1 MAVDAVSPI
10 VTAFEFSV
18 ASQGMSKGLL
28 QSEGAQFVIRPSIK
42 ARGFQLGAQWK
53 NISTNSAK
61 GEASIIGG
69 WSGKA
74 GAADL
79 NASLAYKLLTSA
91 SGSGNRHSWEA
102 TARMSRKFGKL
113 GASISAVASPD
124 DLGSTRES
132 LYVEGGPSMDLPAR
146 FRLSA
151 NVGHRWRSGS
161 PDYTSFNV
169 GVSRPVLKVLTAE
182 VRLYDTNRG
191 ELGRTYERRLVG
203 SLRLAL

>member
-1 MAVDAVSPI
+1 MAVDAAPPVVP
-10 VTAFEFSV
+10 AFELSI
-18 ASQGMSKGLL
+18 ASQGMSKGIL
-28 QSEGAQFVIRPSIK
+28 QSEGPQFIIRPSVK
-42 ARGFQLGAQWK
+42 AGGFQLSAQWK

-69 WSGKA
+69 WGGKA
-74 GAADL
+74 GAVDV
-79 NASLAYKLLTSA
+79 NASLAYKMLTSA
-91 SGSGNRHSWEA
+91 SGSGNRRSWEA
-102 TARMSRKFGKL
+102 SARFTRKFGRL

-132 LYVEGGPSMDLPAR
+132 LYVEGGPSLDLPAR

-151 NVGHRWRSGS
+151 NLGHRWRSRS

-169 GVSRPVLKVLTAE
+169 GVSRPVLKMLTAD
-182 VRLYDTNRG
+182 VRLYDTSRG